1 MLVLAVFFVAF
12 AAVATVLGRLQ
23 TAALPAGSGWSGLG
37 RGILALSV
45 PGLLAAI
52 AIYVVLVRRPGW
64 TGARLGWPAP
74 PVAAPAFGVGVL
86 WGGAMAGGALLLG
99 IAGGA
104 RIVMQE
110 APGES
115 YLATAV
121 PIVAGLAV
129 AALLEEL
136 LFRGFPL
143 VRLAQAA
150 GRVGASITL
159 AAVFALAH
167 VGNPDTSPVGIVN
180 IGLAALLLSA
190 VFFSPGGL
198 AAAWGLHLGWNSG
211 LVLVGDAPVSGLRFA
226 LPVLEYFPGR
236 HGWIT
241 GGRFGP
247 EGGLVTTIVMTAA
260 LAWWVRRVKSETRE
274 AV

>member
-1 MLVLAVFFVAF
+1 MLVLSGFFVAF
-12 AAVATVLGRLQ
+12 AAVAIVLGRLQ
-23 TAALPAGSGWSGLG
+23 AAAVPAGSGWSGLA

-45 PGLLAAI
+45 PGLIAAI
-52 AIYVVLVRRPGW
+52 TLYVVLVRWFGW
-64 TGARLGWPAP
+64 TPARLGWPAP
-74 PVAAPAFGVGVL
+74 AVATRAFGVGVL
-86 WGGAMAGGALLLG
+86 WGGAMAGGALVLG
-99 IAGGA
+99 IVGGA
-104 RIVMQE
+104 RIVVQD
-110 APGES
+110 AAGES
-115 YLATAV
+115 YLATAM

-136 LFRGFPL
+136 MFRGFPL

-150 GRVGASITL
+150 GRVGASVTL

-167 VGNPDTSPVGIVN
+167 MGNPDTSALGIVN

-198 AAAWGLHLGWNSG
+198 ATAWGLHLGWNGG
-211 LVLVGDAPVSGLRFA
+211 LVLVGDAPVSGMRFA

-247 EGGLVTTIVMTAA
+247 EGGLVTTIVMTTA
-260 LAWWVRRVKSETRE
+260 LAWWVRRVTRATRE
-274 AV
+274 VV